1 VILLALLLQAGP
13 AGPAPYRDPSLP
25 VERRVQ
31 DLLSRLTPEEK
42 FWQLYMTPGDR
53 DDPAHDWS
61 HGAYGLQISPRAG
74 ATTARAQAERINA
87 IQRYFVDS
95 TRLGIPII
103 PFDEVLH
110 GLARE
115 EAASFPQAI
124 ALAATWDTVL
134 MGQVAT
140 AIAAETRSRGIRH
153 ALSPVI
159 NLASD
164 VRWGRTEETYG
175 EDPFLSG
182 EMGVAFIAPF
192 ERAGVVT
199 TPKHLVANVGEG
211 GRDSYPIEWNRRELE
226 ERFFPPFAEAFRR
239 GHARSVMSAYNSVD
253 GLPATQNPFLLTTKL
268 RHDWHFTGVAIS
280 DAAATG
286 GATVL
291 QMTEMDTPSA
301 AEHAWEAG
309 LDVVFQSTWG
319 QHRPYLAAI
328 QRGMVATSVV
338 DSAVA
343 RVLRLKFAL
352 GLFDDPYVDPAAA
365 EARVA
370 DPGTRLLARRAAAA
384 SIVLLKNDRDRL
396 PLSTSLPSIAVVGVD
411 AKTVRLGG
419 YSGPGRNVTSILDGI
434 RAALPRAAVRYAE
447 GPGRVVVE
455 QVVIPGERLTSD
467 GKQGLRGEYWN
478 TTGIDLATTPPT
490 LTRQD
495 PTVDFAWTLGTP
507 GPEFPNDRYTARWTG
522 SVTAAPGL
530 TRLGVEGDDGYRLW
544 IDDSLV
550 IDRWRVVT
558 HRTTVVPV
566 RFAAGSRHK
575 LRLEFH
581 TGVPNARVKLVW
593 NAWVDRGASTRIQEA
608 IALARQ
614 SRVAVVVAGI
624 EEGEFRDRAFLG
636 LPGRQEELIRA
647 VAATGT
653 PTVVVLVGGSAIT
666 MPWLDQVDAVLDAW
680 YPGEA
685 GGEGVADVLFGK
697 EEPGGRLPITFPRSE
712 GQLPLYY
719 DHRPTGRGDDYLD
732 STGEP
737 LFPFGHGLTYTTF
750 RYGELTLSRPT
761 MHADDTVTVA
771 VSVTNTGRRAG
782 TEVVQLY
789 LHDEVASTSRPVLQ
803 LRGFARLA
811 LAPGETR
818 EARFP
823 ISRAD
828 LQMYV
833 DGRGWIVEPGTF
845 RLMAG
850 SSARDLHAHATLTVE

>member
-1 VILLALLLQAGP
+1 MIALALLLQVAAP
-13 AGPAPYRDPSLP
+13 GPAPYRDPALP

-31 DLLSRLTPEEK
+31 DLLARMTPEEK

-53 DDPAHDWS
+53 DDPSHDWS
-61 HGAYGLQISPRAG
+61 HGVYGLQIAPRPG
-74 ATTARAQAERINA
+74 APSAQAQAERINA
-87 IQRYFVDS
+87 IQRWFVDS

-103 PFDEVLH
+103 PFDETLH
-110 GLARE
+110 GLTRE
-115 EAASFPQAI
+115 DATAFPQAI

-134 MGQVAT
+134 MGQVAA
-140 AIAAETRSRGIRH
+140 AIAGETRSRGIRH
-153 ALSPVI
+153 ALSPVVNI
-159 NLASD
+159 ASD

-175 EDPFLSG
+175 EDPFLSAA
-182 EMGVAFIAPF
+182 MGVAFIAPF

-239 GHARSVMSAYNSVD
+239 GGARSVMSAYNSVD

-268 RHDWHFTGVAIS
+268 RREWGFAGVAIS

-291 QMTEMDTPSA
+291 QMTEQDTPSA
-301 AEHAWEAG
+301 AQHAWEAG

-328 QRGMVATSVV
+328 QRAMVATAIV

-352 GLFDDPYVDPAAA
+352 GLFDAPYVDPAIAA
-365 EARVA
+365 ARVA
-370 DPGTRLLARRAAAA
+370 DTTTRALARRAAAA
-384 SIVLLKNDRDRL
+384 ALVLLTNDRDRL
-396 PLSTSLPSIAVVGVD
+396 PLTSAIPSIAVIGVD
-411 AKTVRLGG
+411 ASEPRLGG
-419 YSGPGRNVTSILDGI
+419 YSGPGIEVVSILEGI
-434 RAALPRAAVRYAE
+434 RRTAPRAQVRYAP
-447 GPGRVVVE
+447 GPGRVTVD
-455 QVVIPGERLTSD
+455 QVVIPAHQLTSE
-467 GKQGLRGEYWN
+467 GQPGLKGEYWPE
-478 TTGIDLATTPPT
+478 TGIDLTTTPA

-507 GPEFPNDRYTARWTG
+507 GPGFRNDRYTARWTG
-522 SVTAAPGL
+522 MVAAAPGI
-530 TRLGVEGDDGYRLW
+530 TRIGVEGDDGYRLW
-544 IDDSLV
+544 IDDTLV

-558 HRTTVVPV
+558 HRTTMVPV
-566 RFAAGSRHK
+566 RFAAGSTHTI
-575 LRLEFH
+575 RLEFH
-581 TGVPNARVKLVW
+581 TGVPNARIRLVW
-593 NAWVDRGASTRIQEA
+593 DAGLDRGAATKIQQA
-608 IALARQ
+608 ASLARQ
-614 SRVAVVVAGI
+614 SRVAIVVAGI

-653 PTVVVLVGGSAIT
+653 PTIVVVVGGSAVT
-666 MPWLDQVDAVLDAW
+666 MPWLDQVDAVLAAW

-685 GGEGVADVLFGK
+685 GGEGIADVLFGTR
-697 EEPGGRLPITFPRSE
+697 EPGGRLPITFPRSE

-750 RYGELTLSRPT
+750 RYGELALSRAT
-761 MHADDTVTVA
+761 MRADDTVTVTLK
-771 VSVTNTGRRAG
+771 VSNTGRRTG

-789 LHDEVASTSRPVLQ
+789 LRDEIASTSRPVMQ
-803 LRGFARLA
+803 LRGFSRVS
-811 LAPGETR
+811 LAPGEAK
-818 EARFP
+818 EVRFS

-833 DGRGWIVEPGTF
+833 DGRGWLVEPGSF

>member
-13 AGPAPYRDPSLP
+13 AGPAPYHDPSLP

-31 DLLSRLTPEEK
+31 DLLSRMTPEEK

-61 HGAYGLQISPRAG
+61 HGAYGLQISPRPG

-115 EAASFPQAI
+115 EATAFPQAI

-140 AIAAETRSRGIRH
+140 AIAAETRSRGIRQ

-268 RHDWHFTGVAIS
+268 RHDWNFTGVAIS

-291 QMTEMDTPSA
+291 QMTERDTPSA
-301 AEHAWEAG
+301 AKHAWEAG

-328 QRGMVATSVV
+328 QRGMVATGIV

-352 GLFDDPYVDPAAA
+352 GLFESPYVDPAAA

-370 DPGTRLLARRAAAA
+370 DPGTRILARQAAAA
-384 SIVLLKNDRDRL
+384 SVVLLKNDRNRL
-396 PLSTSLPSIAVVGVD
+396 PLSTSLSSIAVIGAD

-419 YSGPGRNVTSILDGI
+419 YSGPGHSVTSILDGI
-434 RAALPRAAVRYAE
+434 RTALPRAQVRYAT
-447 GPGRVVVE
+447 GPGRTTVE
-455 QVVIPGERLTSD
+455 HLVIPTERLSSGGKPGLLGEFWPESGADLPTS
-467 GKQGLRGEYWN
+467 G
-478 TTGIDLATTPPT
+478 PP

-495 PTVDFAWTLGTP
+495 PAVDFAWTLGTP
-507 GPEFPNDRYTARWTG
+507 GPGFRNDRYSARWTG
-522 SVTAAPGL
+522 EVIGAPGL
-530 TRLGVEGDDGYRLW
+530 TRIGVEGDDGYRLW

-558 HRTTVVPV
+558 HRTTMVPV
-566 RFAAGSRHK
+566 RFVAGSRHRI
-575 LRLEFH
+575 RLEFH
-581 TGVPNARVKLVW
+581 TGVPNARIKLVW
-593 NAWVDRGASTRIQEA
+593 DAGVDHGAPTRIKQA
-608 IALARQ
+608 AALARQ

-685 GGEGVADVLFGK
+685 GGEGVADVLFGAR
-697 EEPGGRLPITFPRSE
+697 EPGGRLPITFPRSE

-719 DHRPTGRGDDYLD
+719 SHRPTGRGDDYLD

-750 RYGELTLSRPT
+750 RYGELQVSRPS
-761 MHADDTVTVA
+761 MNADGHVFVWTN
-771 VSVTNTGRRAG
+771 VTNTGQRAG

-789 LHDEVASTSRPVLQ
+789 LRDELASTSRPVMQ
-803 LRGFARLA
+803 LRGFRRLT
-811 LAPGETR
+811 LAPGETQTV
-818 EARFP
+818 RFP

-833 DGRGWIVEPGTF
+833 DGKGWIVEPGTF

-850 SSARDLHAHATLTVE
+850 SSARDLHAHATLRVE